1 MKERRVI
8 GIESRLHEKAVFC
21 FLHLKGQYQQWQYR
35 AEGRKNLAKM
45 DARLLKDI
53 GLTEADRLRE
63 ISKPFWKE

>member
-1 MKERRVI
+1 MKNNA
-8 GIESRLHEKAVFC
+8 ESSGKAIRYLARLKN
-21 FLHLKGQYQQWQYR
+21 QYQLWQFR

-53 GLTEADRLRE
+53 GLTESDRLQE